1 MVASTDHGLTIG
13 RASDNDLVVAHP
25 SVSAHHAELH
35 FDGEQFLLRDLSSS
49 NGTFVNGER
58 ITAGTLQDG
67 DTVHVGPVALE
78 FANGQLQI
86 RVDLDKEPEET
97 KKPKNKTK
105 PVLVSA
111 LVIGVGVA
119 VGLLLFFGD
128 SDKQEPPTASLTV
141 STTTVLATTAV
152 PVTTVPPATTAAPTS
167 TIRVATTVPTTT
179 AVPATTAAPTSTIRV
194 ATTVPTTTAAPTTTT
209 KTPAEIADIAIFTA
223 TYKWAYSEQ
232 TKSLQD
238 RLGIP
243 ADGWYGHGTR
253 TAHLA
258 ALNGR
263 GLSTAGVP
271 TPPTTTTQTP
281 ATTAAPTTTAAA
293 PTTTTASTTTPQI
306 NLYQAPPDL
315 GEKIDTALD
324 ATVGIN
330 CISGGWIHR
339 GSGWPLDAPSGS
351 ATIIVTNHHVIKE
364 CVGPDKGTVDIDVR
378 GQYGTGQIINYDAEY
393 DLAIIETSLAL
404 TPLPTA
410 GWPQIGHWV
419 MAVGN
424 PVGFVGSVNTGRVS
438 NLTSFEI
445 VHDVSTNSGNSGGPL
460 INAAGQVVGV
470 HYAGYADDF
479 VEGVNFAIALRMLC
493 DKLLVCDNEQWQ

>member
-35 FDGEQFLLRDLSSS
+35 FDGEQHLLLDLSSS

-58 ITAGTLQDG
+58 ITAGALQDG

-179 AVPATTAAPTSTIRV
+179 A
-194 ATTVPTTTAAPTTTT
+194 APTTTT

-281 ATTAAPTTTAAA
+281 ATTAAPTT
-293 PTTTTASTTTPQI
+293 PQI

-315 GEKIDTALD
+315 ELKIETAIA
-324 ATVGIN
+324 ATVGVYCN
-330 CISGGWIHR
+330 YSS
-339 GSGWPLDAPSGS
+339 GSGWPLYSES
-351 ATIIVTNHHVIKE
+351 QSRTIIITNHHVIEE
-364 CVGPDKGTVDIDVR
+364 CIGGGAGAVEIEVGNQLGL
-378 GQYGTGQIINYDAEY
+378 GEIINADFDR

-404 TPLPTA
+404 TAIPTA
-410 GWPQIGHWV
+410 GTPKIGHWV

-424 PVGFVGSVNTGRVS
+424 PLWLSGSVTIGTIS
-438 NLTSFEI
+438 NLDGFEI
-445 VHDVSTNSGNSGGPL
+445 LHDADLNHGNSGGPL
-460 INAAGQVVGV
+460 INAAGEVVGV
-470 HYAGYADDF
+470 NSFFYEDIAGFGGAMKLR
-479 VEGVNFAIALRMLC
+479 ALCEQLI
-493 DKLLVCDNEQWQ
+493 VCDNQQWQ

>member
-1 MVASTDHGLTIG
+1 MAVSTSGSTTVG

-179 AVPATTAAPTSTIRV
+179 A
-194 ATTVPTTTAAPTTTT
+194 APTTTT

-315 GEKIDTALD
+315 ELKIETAIA
-324 ATVGIN
+324 ATVGVYCN
-330 CISGGWIHR
+330 YSS
-339 GSGWPLDAPSGS
+339 GSGWPLYSES
-351 ATIIVTNHHVIKE
+351 QSRTIIITNHHVIEE
-364 CVGPDKGTVDIDVR
+364 CIGGGAGAVEIKVGNQLGL
-378 GQYGTGQIINYDAEY
+378 GEIINADFDH

-404 TPLPTA
+404 TAIPTA
-410 GWPQIGHWV
+410 GTPKIGHWV

-424 PVGFVGSVNTGRVS
+424 PLWLSGSVTIGTIS
-438 NLTSFEI
+438 NLDGFEI
-445 VHDVSTNSGNSGGPL
+445 LHDADLNHGNSGGPL
-460 INAAGQVVGV
+460 INAAGEVVGV
-470 HYAGYADDF
+470 NSFFYEDIAGFGGAMKLR
-479 VEGVNFAIALRMLC
+479 ALCEQLI
-493 DKLLVCDNEQWQ
+493 VCDNQQWQ

>member
-35 FDGEQFLLRDLSSS
+35 FDGEQHLLLDLSSS

-58 ITAGTLQDG
+58 ITAATLQDG

-78 FANGQLQI
+78 FANGQLQLQ
-86 RVDLDKEPEET
+86 VDLDKEPEET

-152 PVTTVPPATTAAPTS
+152 PVTTVP
-167 TIRVATTVPTTT
+167 
-179 AVPATTAAPTSTIRV
+179 PATTAAPTSTIRV

-315 GEKIDTALD
+315 ELKIETAIA
-324 ATVGIN
+324 ATVGVYCN
-330 CISGGWIHR
+330 YSS
-339 GSGWPLDAPSGS
+339 GSGWPLYSES
-351 ATIIVTNHHVIKE
+351 QSRTIIITNHHVIEE
-364 CVGPDKGTVDIDVR
+364 CIGGGAGAVEIKVGNQLGL
-378 GQYGTGQIINYDAEY
+378 GEIINADFDH

-404 TPLPTA
+404 TAIPTA
-410 GWPQIGHWV
+410 GTPKIGHWV

-424 PVGFVGSVNTGRVS
+424 PLWLSGSVTIGTIS
-438 NLTSFEI
+438 NLDGFEI
-445 VHDVSTNSGNSGGPL
+445 LHDADLNHGNSGGPL
-460 INAAGQVVGV
+460 INAAGEVVGV
-470 HYAGYADDF
+470 NSFFYEDMAGIGGAMKLR
-479 VEGVNFAIALRMLC
+479 ALCEQLI
-493 DKLLVCDNEQWQ
+493 VCDNQQWQ

>member
-13 RASDNDLVVAHP
+13 RASDNGLVVAHP

-78 FANGQLQI
+78 FANGQLQLQ
-86 RVDLDKEPEET
+86 VDLDKEPEET

-152 PVTTVPPATTAAPTS
+152 PVTTVP
-167 TIRVATTVPTTT
+167 
-179 AVPATTAAPTSTIRV
+179 PATTAAPTSTIRV

-281 ATTAAPTTTAAA
+281 ATTAAPTTT
-293 PTTTTASTTTPQI
+293 TASTTTPQI

-315 GEKIDTALD
+315 ELKIETAIA
-324 ATVGIN
+324 ATVGVYCN
-330 CISGGWIHR
+330 YSS
-339 GSGWPLDAPSGS
+339 GSGWPLYSES
-351 ATIIVTNHHVIKE
+351 QSRTIIITNHHVIEE
-364 CVGPDKGTVDIDVR
+364 CIGGGAGAVEIEVGNQLGL
-378 GQYGTGQIINYDAEY
+378 GEIINADFDR

-404 TPLPTA
+404 TAIPTA
-410 GWPQIGHWV
+410 GTPKIGHWV

-424 PVGFVGSVNTGRVS
+424 PLWLSGSVTIGTIS
-438 NLTSFEI
+438 NLDGFEI
-445 VHDVSTNSGNSGGPL
+445 LHDADLNHGNSGGPL
-460 INAAGQVVGV
+460 INAAGEVVGV
-470 HYAGYADDF
+470 NSFFYEDIAGFGGAMKLR
-479 VEGVNFAIALRMLC
+479 ALCEQLI
-493 DKLLVCDNEQWQ
+493 VCDNQQWQ

>member
-1 MVASTDHGLTIG
+1 
-13 RASDNDLVVAHP
+13 
-25 SVSAHHAELH
+25 
-35 FDGEQFLLRDLSSS
+35 
-49 NGTFVNGER
+49 R

-141 STTTVLATTAV
+141 PTTTVLATTAV
-152 PVTTVPPATTAAPTS
+152 PVATVP
-167 TIRVATTVPTTT
+167 
-179 AVPATTAAPTSTIRV
+179 PATTAAPTSTIRV

-315 GEKIDTALD
+315 ELKIETAIA
-324 ATVGIN
+324 ATVGVYCN
-330 CISGGWIHR
+330 YSS
-339 GSGWPLDAPSGS
+339 GSGWPLYSES
-351 ATIIVTNHHVIKE
+351 QSRTIIITNHHVIEE
-364 CVGPDKGTVDIDVR
+364 CIGGGAGAVEIKVGNQLGL
-378 GQYGTGQIINYDAEY
+378 GEIINADFDH

-404 TPLPTA
+404 TAIPTA
-410 GWPQIGHWV
+410 GTPKIGHWV

-424 PVGFVGSVNTGRVS
+424 PLWLSGSVTIGTIS
-438 NLTSFEI
+438 NLDGFEI
-445 VHDVSTNSGNSGGPL
+445 LHDADLNHGNSGGPL
-460 INAAGQVVGV
+460 INAAGEVVGV
-470 HYAGYADDF
+470 NSFFYEDMAGIGGAMKLR
-479 VEGVNFAIALRMLC
+479 ALCEQLI
-493 DKLLVCDNEQWQ
+493 VCDNQQWQ

>member
-315 GEKIDTALD
+315 ELKIETAIA
-324 ATVGIN
+324 ATVGVYCN
-330 CISGGWIHR
+330 YSS
-339 GSGWPLDAPSGS
+339 GSGWPLYSES
-351 ATIIVTNHHVIKE
+351 QSRTIIITNHHVIEE
-364 CVGPDKGTVDIDVR
+364 CIGGGAGAVEIEVGNQLGL
-378 GQYGTGQIINYDAEY
+378 GEIINADFDR

-404 TPLPTA
+404 TAIPTA
-410 GWPQIGHWV
+410 GTPKIGHWV

-424 PVGFVGSVNTGRVS
+424 PLWLSGSVTIGTIS
-438 NLTSFEI
+438 NLDGFEI
-445 VHDVSTNSGNSGGPL
+445 LHDADLNHGNSGGPL
-460 INAAGQVVGV
+460 INAAGEVVGV
-470 HYAGYADDF
+470 NSFFYEDIAGFGGAMKLR
-479 VEGVNFAIALRMLC
+479 ALCEQLI
-493 DKLLVCDNEQWQ
+493 VCDNQQWQ